1 MIIGSKDYER
11 MKRRC
16 IMQFFMMLFYLEN
29 NEISTENALQLSEGM
44 CLGRGRFLL
53 KLFVY

>member
-1 MIIGSKDYER
+1 

-16 IMQFFMMLFYLEN
+16 IMQFFMILFYLEN
-29 NEISTENALQLSEGM
+29 NEISTENALQYFEGM